1 MNYSSSILEVNLKNL
16 IHNYKVFKKFIKN
29 KQVAA
34 TIKANAY
41 GIGDKIAF
49 STLYKNGCRHFF
61 LATLNEGLELRKSFK
76 KGYIYILNGL
86 ENNDINIFKTNKLIP
101 ILNSKI
107 EMKVIEKTKFKFG
120 IHIDTGLNRL
130 GINKKDLPKKIYNKK
145 NLQIVLTHLAS
156 SDEKKNLY
164 NYFQNKKFKSIN
176 NLFKNKKI
184 IFSLANSMGTILGK
198 DFHYDLVR
206 PGISLYGGHYN
217 TKLKKYI
224 KPVVKLKAKIL
235 QIKQILKKEYIG
247 YNQTYKTKKNIWIA
261 VIGIGYGDGISRMLN
276 NKGFV
281 YYKNHKFRI
290 LGRISMDSITIDI
303 SKSCKLFKIGQYVEI
318 INYSHG
324 IDELAKQ
331 CETISNE
338 ILTSISNRVQR
349 IYK

>member
-86 ENNDINIFKTNKLIP
+86 ENNDINIFKINKLIP

-198 DFHYDLVR
+198 DFHYDLLR

-235 QIKQILKKEYIG
+235 QIKQILKNEYIG
-247 YNQTYKTKKNIWIA
+247 YNQTKKSIWIA

>member
-86 ENNDINIFKTNKLIP
+86 ENNDINIFKINKLIP

-198 DFHYDLVR
+198 DFHYDLLR

-235 QIKQILKKEYIG
+235 QIKRILKNEYIG
-247 YNQTYKTKKNIWIA
+247 YNQTYKTKKSIWIA

>member
-1 MNYSSSILEVNLKNL
+1 MNNPSSILEVNLKHL
-16 IHNYKVFKKFIKN
+16 IHNYKFFKKYIKN

-41 GIGDKIAF
+41 GVGDKIAF

-61 LATLNEGLELRKSFK
+61 IATLKEGLELRKSFK
-76 KGYIYILNGL
+76 KGHIYILNGL
-86 ENNDINIFKTNKLIP
+86 ENNDTNIFKINKLIP

-107 EMKVIEKTKFKFG
+107 EMKAVEKTNFKFG
-120 IHIDTGLNRL
+120 IHIETGLNRL

-145 NLQIVLTHLAS
+145 NLQIVLSHLAS
-156 SDEKKNLY
+156 ADEKNNLY
-164 NYFQNKKFKSIN
+164 NYIQNKKFKSIN
-176 NLFKNKKI
+176 NLFKNKKT

-224 KPVVKLKAKIL
+224 KPVIKLKAKIL
-235 QIKQILKKEYIG
+235 QIKWVLKNEFIG
-247 YNQTYKTKKNIWIA
+247 YNQTYKTKKKKWIA
-261 VIGIGYGDGISRMLN
+261 IIGIGYGDGISRILS

-281 YYKNHKFRI
+281 YYKNHKFKI
-290 LGRISMDSITIDI
+290 VGRISMDSITIDI
-303 SKSCKLFKIGQYVEI
+303 SKSNKLLKIGQYVEI

-324 IDELAKQ
+324 IDELAKLS
-331 CETISNE
+331 ETISNE

-349 IYK
+349 IYI

>member
-86 ENNDINIFKTNKLIP
+86 ENNGINIFKINKLIP

-198 DFHYDLVR
+198 DFHYDLLR

-235 QIKQILKKEYIG
+235 QIKRILKNEYIG
-247 YNQTYKTKKNIWIA
+247 YNQTYKTKKSIWIA

>member
-16 IHNYKVFKKFIKN
+16 IHNYKVFKKYIKN

-61 LATLNEGLELRKSFK
+61 LATLNEGLELRKVFK

-86 ENNDINIFKTNKLIP
+86 ENNDINIFKINKLIP

-198 DFHYDLVR
+198 DFHYDLLR

-224 KPVVKLKAKIL
+224 KPVIKLKAKIL
-235 QIKQILKKEYIG
+235 QIKQIFKNEFIG
-247 YNQTYKTKKNIWIA
+247 YNQTYKTKKSIWIA

>member
-1 MNYSSSILEVNLKNL
+1 VNYSSSILEVNLKNL

-86 ENNDINIFKTNKLIP
+86 ENNDINIFKINKLIP

-198 DFHYDLVR
+198 DFHYDLLR

-235 QIKQILKKEYIG
+235 QIKRILKNEYIG
-247 YNQTYKTKKNIWIA
+247 YNQTYKTKKSIWIA

>member
-86 ENNDINIFKTNKLIP
+86 ENNDINIFKINKLIP

-130 GINKKDLPKKIYNKK
+130 GINIKDLPKKIYNKK

-198 DFHYDLVR
+198 DFHYDLLR

-235 QIKQILKKEYIG
+235 QIKQILKNEYIG

-303 SKSCKLFKIGQYVEI
+303 SKSCKLLKIGQYVEI
-318 INYSHG
+318 INYLHG

>member
-16 IHNYKVFKKFIKN
+16 IYNYKVFKKFIKN

-86 ENNDINIFKTNKLIP
+86 ENNDINIFKINKLIP

-107 EMKVIEKTKFKFG
+107 EMKVIEKTKFKYG
-120 IHIDTGLNRL
+120 IHIETGLNRL

-145 NLQIVLTHLAS
+145 NLQIVLSHLAS

-164 NYFQNKKFKSIN
+164 NNFQNKKFKSIN

-184 IFSLANSMGTILGK
+184 IFSLASSMGTILGK
-198 DFHYDLVR
+198 DFHYDLLR

-235 QIKQILKKEYIG
+235 QIKKILKNEYIG
-247 YNQTYKTKKNIWIA
+247 YNQTYKTKKSIWIA

-303 SKSCKLFKIGQYVEI
+303 SKSCKLLKIGQYVEI

>member
-1 MNYSSSILEVNLKNL
+1 VNYSSSILEVNLKNL
-16 IHNYKVFKKFIKN
+16 IHNYKVFKKYIKY

-61 LATLNEGLELRKSFK
+61 LATLKEGLELRKSFK
-76 KGYIYILNGL
+76 KGHIYILNGL
-86 ENNDINIFKTNKLIP
+86 ENNDINIFKINKLIP

-107 EMKVIEKTKFKFG
+107 EMKVIEKTKLKFG

-198 DFHYDLVR
+198 DFHYDLLR

-235 QIKQILKKEYIG
+235 QIKQILKNEFIG
-247 YNQTYKTKKNIWIA
+247 YNQTYKTKKKIRIA
-261 VIGIGYGDGISRMLN
+261 LIGIGYGDGIPRMLS

-281 YYKNHKFRI
+281 YYKKHKFKI
-290 LGRISMDSITIDI
+290 LGRISMDTITIDI
-303 SKSCKLFKIGQYVEI
+303 SKSNQLLKIGQYVEI

-324 IDELAKQ
+324 IDKLAKQ

-338 ILTSISNRVQR
+338 ILTSISNRVHR

>member
-1 MNYSSSILEVNLKNL
+1 MNNSSSILEVNLKNL
-16 IHNYKVFKKFIKN
+16 IYNYKVFKKYIKN

-41 GIGDKIAF
+41 GIGDKIVF
-49 STLYKNGCRHFF
+49 NTLYKNGCRHFF
-61 LATLNEGLELRKSFK
+61 LATLKEGLELRKSFY
-76 KGYIYILNGL
+76 KGNIYILNGL
-86 ENNDINIFKTNKLIP
+86 ENNDINLFKINNLIP

-107 EMKVIEKTKFKFG
+107 EIKIIEETKSKFG

-130 GINKKDLPKKIYNKK
+130 GINTKDLPKKIYNNK
-145 NLQIVLTHLAS
+145 NLQIVLSHLAS
-156 SDEKKNLY
+156 SDEKNNLY
-164 NYFQNKKFKSIN
+164 NYFQNKKFKSTIC
-176 NLFKNKKI
+176 LFKNKKI
-184 IFSLANSMGTILGK
+184 IFSLANSMGVILGK

-217 TKLKKYI
+217 LKINKYI

-235 QIKQILKKEYIG
+235 QIKQILKNEFIG
-247 YNQTYKTKKNIWIA
+247 YNQTYKTKKKIWIA
-261 VIGIGYGDGISRMLN
+261 VIGIGYGDGISRMLS

-290 LGRISMDSITIDI
+290 LGKISMDSITIDI

>member
-86 ENNDINIFKTNKLIP
+86 ENNDINIFKINKLIP

-130 GINKKDLPKKIYNKK
+130 GINKKDLPKKIYNNK

-198 DFHYDLVR
+198 DFHYDLLR

-235 QIKQILKKEYIG
+235 QIKRILKNEYIG
-247 YNQTYKTKKNIWIA
+247 YNQTYKTKKSIWIA

>member
-86 ENNDINIFKTNKLIP
+86 ENNDINIFKINKLIP

-198 DFHYDLVR
+198 DFHYDLLR

-235 QIKQILKKEYIG
+235 QIKKILKNEYIG
-247 YNQTYKTKKNIWIA
+247 YNQTYKTKKSIWIA

>member
-16 IHNYKVFKKFIKN
+16 IHNFKVFKKFIKN

-86 ENNDINIFKTNKLIP
+86 ENNDINIFKINKLIP

-130 GINKKDLPKKIYNKK
+130 GINKKDLPKKIYNNK

-198 DFHYDLVR
+198 DFHYDLLR

-235 QIKQILKKEYIG
+235 QIKQILKNEYIG
-247 YNQTYKTKKNIWIA
+247 YNQTYKTIKSIWIA

>member
-16 IHNYKVFKKFIKN
+16 IHNFKVFKKFIKN

-86 ENNDINIFKTNKLIP
+86 ENNDINIFKINKLIP

-107 EMKVIEKTKFKFG
+107 EMKVIGKTKFKFG

-130 GINKKDLPKKIYNKK
+130 GINKKDLPKKIYNNK

-198 DFHYDLVR
+198 DFHYDLLR

-235 QIKQILKKEYIG
+235 QIKQILKNEYIG
-247 YNQTYKTKKNIWIA
+247 YNQTYKTKKSIWIA

-303 SKSCKLFKIGQYVEI
+303 SKSCKLFKLGQYVEI

>member
-86 ENNDINIFKTNKLIP
+86 ENNDINIFKINKLIP

-198 DFHYDLVR
+198 DFHYDLLR

-235 QIKQILKKEYIG
+235 QIKQILKNEYIG
-247 YNQTYKTKKNIWIA
+247 YNQTYKTKKSIWIA

-349 IYK
+349 IYI

>member
-86 ENNDINIFKTNKLIP
+86 ENNDINIFKINKLIP

-145 NLQIVLTHLAS
+145 NLQIVLSHLAS

-198 DFHYDLVR
+198 DFHYDLLR

-235 QIKQILKKEYIG
+235 QTKQILKNEYIG
-247 YNQTYKTKKNIWIA
+247 YNQTYKTKKSIWIA

>member
-86 ENNDINIFKTNKLIP
+86 ENNDINIFKINKLIP

-107 EMKVIEKTKFKFG
+107 EMKVIGKTKFKFG

-198 DFHYDLVR
+198 DFHYDLLR

-235 QIKQILKKEYIG
+235 QIKRILKNEYIG
-247 YNQTYKTKKNIWIA
+247 YNQTYKTKKSIWIA

>member
-1 MNYSSSILEVNLKNL
+1 MNNSSSILEVNLINF
-16 IHNYKVFKKFIKN
+16 IHNYKVFEKYIKN

-86 ENNDINIFKTNKLIP
+86 ENNDINIFKINKLIP

-130 GINKKDLPKKIYNKK
+130 GINKKDLPKKIYNNK
-145 NLQIVLTHLAS
+145 NLQIVLSHLAS

-198 DFHYDLVR
+198 DFHYDLLR

-235 QIKQILKKEYIG
+235 QIKQILKNEYIG
-247 YNQTYKTKKNIWIA
+247 YNQTYKTKKSIWIA

-324 IDELAKQ
+324 IDELAKK

>member
-1 MNYSSSILEVNLKNL
+1 VNYSSSILEVNLKNL

-86 ENNDINIFKTNKLIP
+86 ENNDINIFKINKLIP

-198 DFHYDLVR
+198 DFHYDLLR

-235 QIKQILKKEYIG
+235 QIKQILKNEYIG
-247 YNQTYKTKKNIWIA
+247 YNQTYKTKKSIWIA

>member
-1 MNYSSSILEVNLKNL
+1 MSNSSSILEVNLKNF
-16 IHNYKVFKKFIKN
+16 IHNYKVFKKYIKN
-29 KQVAA
+29 KKVAA

-41 GIGDKIAF
+41 GIGDKKAF
-49 STLYKNGCRHFF
+49 STLYNNGCRHFF
-61 LATLNEGLELRKSFK
+61 LATVKEGLELRKFYK
-76 KGYIYILNGL
+76 KGHIYILNGL
-86 ENNDINIFKTNKLIP
+86 ENNDINIFKINKLIP

-107 EMKVIEKTKFKFG
+107 EIKIIEEKKSKFG

-130 GINKKDLPKKIYNKK
+130 GINKIDLPKKIYNKK
-145 NLQIVLTHLAS
+145 NLQIVLSHLAS
-156 SDEKKNLY
+156 SDEKNNLY
-164 NYFQNKKFKSIN
+164 NYFQNKKFKSTIC
-176 NLFKNKKI
+176 LFKNKKI

-198 DFHYDLVR
+198 DFHYDLLR

-235 QIKQILKKEYIG
+235 QIKRILKNEYIG

-303 SKSCKLFKIGQYVEI
+303 SKSCKLLKIGQYVEI

-324 IDELAKQ
+324 IDALAKQ

-338 ILTSISNRVQR
+338 ILTFISNRVHR

>member
-86 ENNDINIFKTNKLIP
+86 ENNDINIFKINKLIP

-198 DFHYDLVR
+198 DFHYDLLR

-235 QIKQILKKEYIG
+235 QIKQILKNEYIG
-247 YNQTYKTKKNIWIA
+247 YNQTYKTKKSIWIA